1 MSPRRERHPL
11 EGGPIPLE
19 TLDRWMRNWTTVRHR
34 DAAERTLLTAIQN
47 GAGHSDLSRLVFGA
61 ATERYYADTGHV
73 LDFCNKAFECAE
85 LIGWEHAGELLTS
98 TVRQLVGARGGE
110 ELNAWRQPI
119 DLVPTLREIESALPG
134 LFEQGRSRQWSGERE
149 LAAAVLSDDPL
160 ANLHAVRDAI
170 AAGAKPEQVTRAV
183 AYAAALRLARFGTS
197 NEFGDWITALHTFT
211 YCNALHQAVRRCD
224 AGAAEA
230 IVRGVLHGIAS
241 IYLDRFLNVPPA
253 KLPGERGSLE
263 TLPRDAKVLLK
274 SFLDALDRS
283 AGVEDAARFVARYL
297 QLGHPVGELFDALT
311 FACVRE
317 DAEFH
322 TFQMVEAGIKQYD
335 AWGGGAEGTNI
346 LVAVA
351 RYLAA
356 HAPTQRAQLQTSRV
370 ALRLHRGET
379 LHEDA

>member
-1 MSPRRERHPL
+1 
-11 EGGPIPLE
+11 
-19 TLDRWMRNWTTVRHR
+19 
-34 DAAERTLLTAIQN
+34 
-47 GAGHSDLSRLVFGA
+47 
-61 ATERYYADTGHV
+61 
-73 LDFCNKAFECAE
+73 
-85 LIGWEHAGELLTS
+85 
-98 TVRQLVGARGGE
+98 
-110 ELNAWRQPI
+110 
-119 DLVPTLREIESALPG
+119 
-134 LFEQGRSRQWSGERE
+134 
-149 LAAAVLSDDPL
+149 
-160 ANLHAVRDAI
+160 
-170 AAGAKPEQVTRAV
+170 
-183 AYAAALRLARFGTS
+183 
-197 NEFGDWITALHTFT
+197 
-211 YCNALHQAVRRCD
+211 
-224 AGAAEA
+224 
-230 IVRGVLHGIAS
+230 
-241 IYLDRFLNVPPA
+241 
-253 KLPGERGSLE
+253 
-263 TLPRDAKVLLK
+263 VLLK
-274 SFLDALDRS
+274 SFLDALDQS